1 LNHPI
6 GNWFSHRFQLKFLVV
21 GLKTSLN
28 AMDSNFEL
36 MDGYGN
42 DTGWWLT
49 YPLEKWMIIPN
60 IWKNQIHVSNH
71 QPVFVNRMRLPNGS
85 NLTMLKDLKDLFS
98 WLSQLWAQLY
108 WSPFGHI

>member
-1 LNHPI
+1 MNHPI

-60 IWKNQIHVSNH
+60 IWKNQIHVPNH
-71 QPVFVNRMRLPNGS
+71 QPDSMANNVSTIFLG
-85 NLTMLKDLKDLFS
+85 L
-98 WLSQLWAQLY
+98 
-108 WSPFGHI
+108 

>member
-1 LNHPI
+1 LNPPI

-28 AMDSNFEL
+28 AMGSNFEL

-42 DTGWWLT
+42 NTGWWLT

-60 IWKNQIHVSNH
+60 IWKNKIHVPNH
-71 QPVFVNRMRLPNGS
+71 QPDSTANNVSTIFVRAMMPPIPARAL
-85 NLTMLKDLKDLFS
+85 
-98 WLSQLWAQLY
+98 
-108 WSPFGHI
+108 